1 MPNFKSIIKE
11 YVKNVCN
18 ENDKR
23 IMVAALNML
32 EASNILSDTEINTLK
47 EIFMALKE
55 DYTLEIKQDRE
66 TLDFMVVITEQNIPI
81 IENKHD
87 LNVLY
92 HELLN
97 NSNPVNRTK
106 LDNTVLT
113 FLDACE
119 HIEED
124 EILVISKILQYLTNN
139 WSLSP
144 IEEKI
149 IKNKPVKCSRII
161 PTYHKKL
168 AK

>member
-1 MPNFKSIIKE
+1 MPSFKSIIKE
-11 YVKNVCN
+11 YIKNVYN
-18 ENDKR
+18 ENDRR
-23 IMVAALNML
+23 IMVVALNML

-55 DYTLEIKQDRE
+55 DYTLEIKQDQE
-66 TLDFMVVITEQNIPI
+66 TLDFMIVITEQNIPI

-97 NSNPVNRTK
+97 NSDPTNRTK
-106 LDNTVLT
+106 LDNTILT

-124 EILVISKILQYLTNN
+124 EVLVISKILQYLTNN
-139 WSLSP
+139 WSLLP
-144 IEEKI
+144 IEEKT
-149 IKNKPVKCSRII
+149 IKNKPLKCSRII
-161 PTYHKKL
+161 PSYQKKL
-168 AK
+168 SK